1 MKKYE
6 GKISLTKMISPNSLS
21 ISSSQFPTNRSNVIE
36 DELVIYINE
45 LSTLIKQYYKL
56 NNQNF
61 VQIKNTLNKPN
72 QSSQKENLTRFANQS
87 NKNFINSFQK
97 IESSLNSFYS
107 NAKDI
112 FHKMKICHNQ
122 HIENSR
128 KNESI
133 NKIMVTNNNINISNS
148 IIHNESYKKNANNIE
163 KNIKMRFEKTRN
175 EREELQNDKLMS
187 SSNYLNPFNSYLN
200 NSNQLNQKYLKTY
213 GNYESIPN
221 SIMKTESINNSNEEQ
236 FFSDN
241 DIKESEQYKKTLNQ
255 FSKDVYHFLGLVQQL
270 QNTILNFKNIQDN
283 FKLNFE
289 REKNVL
295 TQTCLKYL
303 SNTNPKISLINTPSM
318 HKSKT
323 RNIISSSIKNSE
335 TVKIESEYDKLRN
348 DFENLNK
355 ELFITQRENNE
366 LKNEIDKLRKSL
378 TTDDIIKININNNE
392 KENELSSSINSFK
405 NDDEFKKNY
414 KIIKNENKN
423 MKGIITNLSR
433 EIAEMKKINYEF
445 SPTLENRFSKDFIE
459 NKIDYSYSA
468 TPKKKNIS
476 NIGELKN
483 EKNDY
488 FELKIN
494 NLTKKNNEMANQ
506 IKEMNM
512 QRNNCLNI
520 LKQNEM
526 KIKEQQQLI
535 EKYIIENEKLK
546 SNKNILNIDKNNKE
560 INNNEW
566 EEKIEKLENDILDKN
581 KDIEELEKKNY
592 EIEQENLSLVS
603 KNNDL
608 SKENKEFKNSIKKY
622 ENENKKLNSE
632 VLNLNNQISTYEKEN
647 KKIISENKDLKKNF
661 VNSKKNID
669 LYNNEKEK
677 LNSRISELTEIHKKE
692 KGKLNIKIS
701 ELSGI
706 IETNKK
712 EKGKLNI
719 KISELTD
726 TIDTNNKEKEELIS
740 KISELTNIIDTNN
753 KEKEKLNS
761 KITEL
766 TNNDNKEKE
775 KLNFKITELRNNN
788 NKEIE
793 NLKVRI
799 SELTD
804 NNNKEIESLLKN
816 KEEIEGINQ
825 ELKMEVTQLNNNIKK
840 LKKENKEQSDYHN
853 KFKKDYEKEFDNLSN
868 EVNKL
873 NLTIKKLK
881 NENFKFL
888 KENIEMKKQYEKEKK
903 NYKLK
908 IDNIINIEFININEI
923 SSDDKNAIN
932 KLKKKIENYSFENK
946 ILIEEKEKNY
956 KEIVDLKNYIEELKN
971 QIKNPSSLNYLKTNS
986 KISISSFNKKDE
998 NIDDNDKLLSQY
1010 ENERDLENEKEI
1022 EEKTLSKQ
1030 DNNISDINEQ
1040 QCYFPIEKKKSIS
1053 KHSSKFKS
1061 KSITELDFNNN
1072 INIQDDENNFN
1083 NNKNNNNNNN
1093 VISPETHELIK
1104 IFQYN
1109 RKIRWYLFKI
1119 KNSNKE
1125 ETFEDF
1131 IWKEQRSRKTFSDF
1145 TSIPKNDSIELQRQI
1160 ENLEEKKKEL
1170 ENKLL
1175 KKESDYN
1182 RLSVNYAKL
1191 FNRKKNEER
1200 NPDKLKNDIEQLK
1213 KENKHLQ
1220 NLLNKY
1226 KQEENIFG
1234 ISFIQEDLEGE
1245 QFIDELNFEE
1255 IIESMSKY
1263 GIYTY
1268 GVGRKDDYNIK
1279 ERLKK
1284 TVQNLISQIHFT
1296 KNVKVCLGSIFKL
1309 LRVNDDDI
1317 YDLIGKYRYFEK

>member
-6 GKISLTKMISPNSLS
+6 GKISLTKMINPNSLS
-21 ISSSQFPTNRSNVIE
+21 ISNSQFNTNRSHVIE

-45 LSTLIKQYYKL
+45 LSNLIKQYYKM

-61 VQIKNTLNKPN
+61 VQIKNTLNKPIQNN
-72 QSSQKENLTRFANQS
+72 QRENLIKLDIQS
-87 NKNFINSFQK
+87 NKNVINSFQK

-112 FHKMKICHNQ
+112 FHKMKIYHNQ
-122 HIENSR
+122 NIEKSR

-148 IIHNESYKKNANNIE
+148 IIHNESYKKNSNNIE
-163 KNIKMRFEKTRN
+163 KNIKLRFEKVRN
-175 EREELQNDKLMS
+175 DNEELQKEKLIN
-187 SSNYLNPFNSYLN
+187 SSNYLNPFNNYLN
-200 NSNQLNQKYLKTY
+200 NSSQLNQKYLKTY
-213 GNYESIPN
+213 GNYENIQN
-221 SIMKTESINNSNEEQ
+221 SIIKTESINNSNDEQ

-241 DIKESEQYKKTLNQ
+241 EIKESEQYKKTLNQ
-255 FSKDVYHFLGLVQQL
+255 FSKDVYHFLGLVQQI
-270 QNTILNFKNIQDN
+270 QNNILNLKNIQDN

-289 REKNVL
+289 RERNVL

-318 HKSKT
+318 QKSKT
-323 RNIISSSIKNSE
+323 RNIINLTNKNSE

-348 DFENLNK
+348 DFETLNK

-366 LKNEIDKLRKSL
+366 LKNEIDKLRKSS
-378 TTDDIIKININNNE
+378 TTDDIIKININNNNE
-392 KENELSSSINSFK
+392 KDNDMSSSNNSFK
-405 NDDEFKKNY
+405 NDDDYKKNY

-433 EIAEMKKINYEF
+433 EIAEMKKKNYEF

-459 NKIDYSYSA
+459 NKVDYSYSA
-468 TPKKKNIS
+468 TPKKKNIYP
-476 NIGELKN
+476 IGELKG

-488 FELKIN
+488 FNLKIN

-506 IKEMNM
+506 IKEMNI

-520 LKQNEM
+520 LKQNEI
-526 KIKEQQQLI
+526 KIKEQQQII
-535 EKYIIENEKLK
+535 EKYISENEKLK
-546 SNKNILNIDKNNKE
+546 SNNNNLNLDKNIKDINI
-560 INNNEW
+560 NEW
-566 EEKIEKLENDILDKN
+566 EEKIEKLENNIIDKE
-581 KDIEELEKKNY
+581 KDIEELEKKNN
-592 EIEQENLSLVS
+592 EIEQENISLLSL
-603 KNNDL
+603 NNNL
-608 SKENKEFKNSIKKY
+608 SKENNEFKNKIKKF
-622 ENENKKLNSE
+622 ENENKKLNNE
-632 VLNLNNQISTYEKEN
+632 ILNLNNKISTNEKEN

-661 VNSKKNID
+661 LNSKKNID
-669 LYNNEKEK
+669 LYNNEKEQ
-677 LNSRISELTEIHKKE
+677 LNSKISELTEIHKKE
-692 KGKLNIKIS
+692 KGKLNMKIS
-701 ELSGI
+701 ELTEI
-706 IETNKK
+706 IDINKK
-712 EKGKLNI
+712 EKEKLNI
-719 KISELTD
+719 KISELTN
-726 TIDTNNKEKEELIS
+726 TIDNNK
-740 KISELTNIIDTNN
+740 

-766 TNNDNKEKE
+766 THNDNKEKE

-793 NLKVRI
+793 NLKLKI

-804 NNNKEIESLLKN
+804 NNNKEIESLQKN
-816 KEEIEGINQ
+816 KEEIEEINE
-825 ELKMEVTQLNNNIKK
+825 ELKLEVTQLNNNIKK

-888 KENIEMKKQYEKEKK
+888 KENIDMKKQFEKEKK

-908 IDNIINIEFININEI
+908 IENIINIEFNNIKEI
-923 SSDDKNAIN
+923 SSDDKNEIN
-932 KLKKKIENYSFENK
+932 QLKKKLENFSFENK
-946 ILIEEKEKNY
+946 LLIEEKEKNY
-956 KEIVDLKNYIEELKN
+956 KEIIDLKSYIEELKN

-1010 ENERDLENEKEI
+1010 ENDKDLENDKEI
-1022 EEKTLSKQ
+1022 EEKTYSKN
-1030 DNNISDINEQ
+1030 DNNNSDINEQ
-1040 QCYFPIEKKKSIS
+1040 QFYFPIEKKRSIS
-1053 KHSSKFKS
+1053 KYSSKFKS
-1061 KSITELDFNNN
+1061 KSITEYDFNNN
-1072 INIQDDENNFN
+1072 INIQDDD
-1083 NNKNNNNNNN
+1083 NNNNNNN
-1093 VISPETHELIK
+1093 IISPETHELIK

-1131 IWKEQRSRKTFSDF
+1131 IWKEQKSRKNFSDF

-1160 ENLEEKKKEL
+1160 EHLEEKKKEL

-1191 FNRKKNEER
+1191 FNRKKNEDR

-1213 KENKHLQ
+1213 KENKNLQ

-1234 ISFIQEDLEGE
+1234 ISFIQDDLEGN

-1268 GVGRKDDYNIK
+1268 GIGRKDDYNIK

-1296 KNVKVCLGSIFKL
+1296 KNVKICLGSIFKL

-1317 YDLIGKYRYFEK
+1317 YELIGKYKFFEK